1 MEEKSRIRQKRKN
14 KKKKPLW
21 KKLLI
26 TVTILLTIIVG
37 IGAFVAWRV
46 YSDVQSSTDEMYKE
60 AGHDQIRNKP
70 VVVDDGKDPFSVLLM
85 GIDTGDMGRTDQ
97 GRSDTMML
105 MTVNPNT
112 KKTTIVSIPRDTYTE
127 IVGKGTMDKI
137 NHAYAF
143 GGTSMAM
150 NTVQNLF
157 DIPVDYYVSVNMEGL
172 QQIIDA
178 MDGVDI
184 TPQLTFEQAG
194 YNFVE
199 GQTEHMDGNTALEY
213 SRMRHED
220 PNGDYGRQERQ
231 RAVVEATVEK
241 MASVDSVM
249 NYKSVL
255 NSLSANMQTNLS
267 FDDMV
272 DVFTKYNSAI
282 GTVKQD
288 QLSGTGKKQNGVYY
302 EFIPDEEIQR
312 VSDLL
317 KDELE
322 LN

>member
-1 MEEKSRIRQKRKN
+1 MEEESRVRRKRKKR
-14 KKKKPLW
+14 KKQPLW
-21 KKLLI
+21 KKILI
-26 TVTILLTIIVG
+26 TILILLTVIVG

-46 YSDVQSSTDEMYKE
+46 YSDVQSSTNEMYEE

-150 NTVQNLF
+150 NTVQKLF

-184 TPQLTFEQAG
+184 TPQLTFEQGG
-194 YNFVE
+194 YSFVE
-199 GQTEHMDGNTALEY
+199 GQTVHMDGNTALEY

-231 RAVVEATVEK
+231 RVVVEATVKK
-241 MASVDSVM
+241 MASVESVM

-267 FDDMV
+267 FDDML

-282 GTVKQD
+282 GSIDQD

-302 EFIPDEEIQR
+302 EFIPENEVQR
-312 VSDLL
+312 VSNSLKEELDL
-317 KDELE
+317 
-322 LN
+322 N

>member
-1 MEEKSRIRQKRKN
+1 MEEESRVRRKRK
-14 KKKKPLW
+14 KRKKKPLW
-21 KKLLI
+21 KKILI
-26 TVTILLTIIVG
+26 TVIILLTIIVG

-46 YSDVQSSTDEMYKE
+46 YSDVQSSTNEMYEE

-150 NTVQNLF
+150 NTVQKLF

-302 EFIPDEEIQR
+302 EFITDEEIQR

>member
-1 MEEKSRIRQKRKN
+1 MEEESRVRRKRKKR
-14 KKKKPLW
+14 KKQPLW
-21 KKLLI
+21 KKILI
-26 TVTILLTIIVG
+26 TVIILLTIIVG

-46 YSDVQSSTDEMYKE
+46 YSDVQSSTNEMYEE

-150 NTVQNLF
+150 NTVQKLF

-231 RAVVEATVEK
+231 RSVVEATVEK

-288 QLSGTGKKQNGVYY
+288 QLSGSGEKQNGVYY
-302 EFIPDEEIQR
+302 EFIPEEEVQR
-312 VSDLL
+312 VSDSL
-317 KDELE
+317 KEELE

>member
-1 MEEKSRIRQKRKN
+1 MEEESRVRRKRK
-14 KKKKPLW
+14 KRKKKPLW
-21 KKLLI
+21 KKILI
-26 TVTILLTIIVG
+26 TFLILLTVIVG

-46 YSDVQSSTDEMYKE
+46 YSDVQSSTNEMFEE

-150 NTVQNLF
+150 NTVQKLF

-178 MDGVDI
+178 MGGVDI
-184 TPQLTFEQAG
+184 TPQLTFEQGG

-213 SRMRHED
+213 SRMRKKD

-231 RAVVEATVEK
+231 RTVVEATVEK

-282 GTVKQD
+282 GTVRQD
-288 QLSGTGKKQNGVYY
+288 QLSGSGEKRNGVYY
-302 EFIPDEEIQR
+302 EIIPEEEVQR
-312 VSDLL
+312 VGNSL
-317 KDELE
+317 KEELE

>member
-1 MEEKSRIRQKRKN
+1 MEEESRVRRKRKKR
-14 KKKKPLW
+14 KKQPLW
-21 KKLLI
+21 KKILI
-26 TVTILLTIIVG
+26 TILILLTVIVG

-46 YSDVQSSTDEMYKE
+46 YSDVQSSTNEMYEE

-150 NTVQNLF
+150 NTVQKLF

-184 TPQLTFEQAG
+184 TSQLTFEQGG
-194 YNFVE
+194 YSFVE
-199 GQTEHMDGNTALEY
+199 GQTVHMDGKTALEY
-213 SRMRHED
+213 SRMRHDD

-231 RAVVEATVEK
+231 RVVVEATVKK
-241 MASVDSVM
+241 MASVESVM

-267 FDDMV
+267 FDDML

-282 GTVKQD
+282 GSIDQD

-302 EFIPDEEIQR
+302 EFIPENEVQR
-312 VSDLL
+312 VSNSLKEELDL
-317 KDELE
+317 
-322 LN
+322 N